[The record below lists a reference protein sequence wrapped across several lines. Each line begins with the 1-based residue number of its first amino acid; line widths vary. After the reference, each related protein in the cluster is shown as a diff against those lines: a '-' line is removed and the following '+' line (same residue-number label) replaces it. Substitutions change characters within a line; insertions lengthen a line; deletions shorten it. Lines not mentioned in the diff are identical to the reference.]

1 MFENKTFIAK
11 EEKSM
16 SGFKIS
22 MDRCLLGANAA
33 DVFGLKSMLITSKDL
48 GPVRIML
55 NLHCLYSTNGTK
67 KPG

>member
-1 MFENKTFIAK
+1 
-11 EEKSM
+11 M

-22 MDRCLLGANAA
+22 KDRCLLGANAA
-33 DVFGLKSMLITSKDL
+33 DVFGLKSTLITPKDL

-55 NLHCLYSTNGTK
+55 NLHCLYSTNGTT

>member
-22 MDRCLLGANAA
+22 KDRCLLGANAA
-33 DVFGLKSMLITSKDL
+33 DVFGLKSTLITPKDL

-55 NLHCLYSTNGTK
+55 NLHCLYSTNGTT